1 MKQPFKFIYSG
12 IVCLLLAAGFSAQV
26 SAELSYLEDNRR
38 VKLYDTTNGA
48 NYITATPSMPF
59 SDWDT
64 LTEDVGGYTSVNFI
78 SSMNSKGFSA
88 AGTGA
93 IEYWD
98 STVIP
103 DYHVWP
109 FFDVSFNAS
118 THTLFILEG
127 LLTGIPYDSGESG
140 LGNASI
146 TLYSGTALVEEN
158 IIFRDFVS
166 ANSGGLE
173 IPVLTKLNI
182 FFYAVLA
189 PGDYRI
195 VAVADPQPNKA
206 GSTFDLQASVEDCP
220 FSNIDANNNGID
232 DACEPYL
239 VDFDV
244 DGVLDTDDNCP
255 AVANPDQSDLDTDG
269 AGDLCDSDIDGDS
282 VDSPLDCNDYD
293 ASIKPFATEIK
304 NDGIDQNCNG
314 YDLTITINSAVYS
327 QKRKTLN
334 VEASSALGKDAQL
347 VLDGYGPMSYSK
359 RKNVWSIKIRKVTTK
374 PSRITVSG
382 IEGSEFSSVTA
393 Q

>member
-293 ASIKPFATEIK
+293 ASITV
-304 NDGIDQNCNG
+304 C
-314 YDLTITINSAVYS
+314 
-327 QKRKTLN
+327 
-334 VEASSALGKDAQL
+334 
-347 VLDGYGPMSYSK
+347 YGD
-359 RKNVWSIKIRKVTTK
+359 
-374 PSRITVSG
+374 
-382 IEGSEFSSVTA
+382 
-393 Q
+393 